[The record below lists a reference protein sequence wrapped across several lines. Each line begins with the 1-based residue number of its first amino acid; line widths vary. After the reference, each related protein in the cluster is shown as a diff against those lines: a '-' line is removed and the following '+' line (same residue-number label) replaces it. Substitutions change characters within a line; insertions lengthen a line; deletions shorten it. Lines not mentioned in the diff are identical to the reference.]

1 LVEILNDDYF
11 LQCESFTS
19 LTFESESKLSQIG
32 KQGVA
37 NAVLIEV
44 VVLASA
50 EIFDEDSCLGC

>member
-1 LVEILNDDYF
+1 
-11 LQCESFTS
+11 
-19 LTFESESKLSQIG
+19 LTFELESKLSQIG

-50 EIFDEDSCLGC
+50 EIFDEDSCLAC